1 MCELNIM
8 INKKTNEI
16 KNSII
21 KILEN
26 IEKIKLNDQ
35 QV

>member
-1 MCELNIM
+1 M

-16 KNSII
+16 KNSIK